1 MKYGKIILGDIMILS
16 VNNITKSFGEKQV
29 LKGISFSAESG
40 KAVGIL
46 GRNGAGKTTLIR
58 IIMDVFGA
66 DSGEVLLDDNP
77 ISKQKIRI
85 GYLPEERGLYPKHKI
100 MEQLIYFASLHGIDK
115 KSAIDNAN
123 ALFKRLH
130 IEEYKNRRLDTLS
143 KGNQQKVQ
151 LIATLITNPDIIILD
166 EPFSGLDPV
175 NASLLKDLVKDLI
188 KDGKLVLFSS
198 HQMNYIEEFCN
209 EILILNGGKIVLGGA
224 IKDIKRSYARNII
237 EITTENSTTIADF
250 LNTSQH
256 NFIKRVTMNE
266 DKVIVTLTDENFKDK
281 LMETLSQLGNS
292 IDGFAVKEPT
302 LNEIFVSYTEGQI

>member
-1 MKYGKIILGDIMILS
+1 MILS
-16 VNNITKSFGEKQV
+16 VNNVTKSFGEKQV
-29 LKGISFSAESG
+29 LKGISFSAEGG

-66 DSGEVLLDDNP
+66 DNGFVFLENKP
-77 ISKQKIRI
+77 IREQSVKI
-85 GYLPEERGLYPKHKI
+85 GYLPEERGLYPKQKI
-100 MEQLIYFASLHGIDK
+100 MEQLIYFAALQGIDK
-115 KSAIDNAN
+115 KTAIRNADT
-123 ALFKRLH
+123 LFKKLN

-143 KGNQQKVQ
+143 KGNQQKIQ
-151 LIATLITNPDIIILD
+151 LIATLITDPDIIILD

-188 KDGKLVLFSS
+188 EKGKLVLFSS

-209 EILILNGGKIVLGGA
+209 EILILNGGKIVLSGA

-237 EITTENSTTIADF
+237 EIETENVQTITSFLKTSDF
-250 LNTSQH
+250 D
-256 NFIKRVTMNE
+256 FIKRFSDNE
-266 DKVIVTLTDENFKDK
+266 DKITITLTDENHKNK
-281 LMETLSQLGNS
+281 LMEVLSQFGNT
-292 IDGFAVKEPT
+292 IDGFSVKEPT

>member
-1 MKYGKIILGDIMILS
+1 MILS
-16 VNNITKSFGEKQV
+16 VNNVTKSFGEKQV
-29 LKGISFSAESG
+29 LKGISFSAEGG

-66 DSGEVLLDDNP
+66 DNGFVFLENKP
-77 ISKQKIRI
+77 IREQSVKI
-85 GYLPEERGLYPKHKI
+85 GYLPEERGLYPKQKI
-100 MEQLIYFASLHGIDK
+100 MEQLIYFAALQGIDK
-115 KSAIDNAN
+115 KTAIRNADT
-123 ALFKRLH
+123 LFKKLN

-143 KGNQQKVQ
+143 KGNQQKIQ
-151 LIATLITNPDIIILD
+151 LIATLITDPDIIILD

-188 KDGKLVLFSS
+188 EKGKLVLFSS

-209 EILILNGGKIVLGGA
+209 EILILNGGKIVLSGA

-237 EITTENSTTIADF
+237 EIETENVQTITSFLKTSDF
-250 LNTSQH
+250 D
-256 NFIKRVTMNE
+256 FIKRFSDNE
-266 DKVIVTLTDENFKDK
+266 DKITITLTDENYKNK
-281 LMETLSQLGNS
+281 LMEVLSQFGNT
-292 IDGFAVKEPT
+292 IDGFSVKEPT